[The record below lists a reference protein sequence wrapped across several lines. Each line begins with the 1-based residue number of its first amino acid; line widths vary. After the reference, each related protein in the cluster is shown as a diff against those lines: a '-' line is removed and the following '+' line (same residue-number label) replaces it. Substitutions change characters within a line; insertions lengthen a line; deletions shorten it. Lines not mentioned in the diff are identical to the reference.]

1 MKRIKIALVVALVA
15 MVSGL
20 SVQAGFK
27 IGPKVGLNV
36 EKMHFNSK
44 TFDGKNSCGFTVGVM
59 GEYMIP
65 GLGVGADLSLQY
77 SRLKF
82 NVDFDNQGEIYNK
95 GLNYVEIPLNL
106 KYKVNIPMVASIV
119 KPMIFTGPTL
129 SLLLKKDAF
138 VDRTCQWGW
147 NVGIGVE
154 LINHLQI
161 SGAYTFGINN
171 IVQNFVESNEAGNIK
186 DIKVKNNYWMVSAAW
201 LF

>member
-1 MKRIKIALVVALVA
+1 MKRIKIALIVALMA

-20 SVQAGFK
+20 SAQAGFK

-44 TFDGKNSCGFTVGVM
+44 TFDSKNSCGFTVGVM
-59 GEYMIP
+59 GEYMVP
-65 GLGVGADLSLQY
+65 MVGVGVDLSLQY

-82 NVDFDNQGEIYNK
+82 KVGVDDEDGFYDK
-95 GLNYVEIPLNL
+95 GLNYLEIPLNL

-129 SLLLKKDAF
+129 SLLLKKDALI
-138 VDRTCQWGW
+138 DRTCQWGW

-171 IVQNFVESNEAGNIK
+171 IVKNFAESNEAGNIR